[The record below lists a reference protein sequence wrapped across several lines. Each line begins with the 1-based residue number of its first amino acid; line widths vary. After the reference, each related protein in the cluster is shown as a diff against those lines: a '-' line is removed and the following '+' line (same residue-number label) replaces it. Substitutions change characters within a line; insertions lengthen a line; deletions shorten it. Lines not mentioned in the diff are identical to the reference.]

1 MVPGRLGL
9 RRARWPLLGLGGIA
23 LIAAVIV
30 VVAGIGQATG
40 GRACAAVVSGTG
52 ASGVS
57 AGMSAGGAQAEADA
71 ERARAASVSGT
82 ATHYVLSGTGNCS
95 YPAAPAD
102 GLFVALSPA
111 EYDNGAACGS
121 YIEVSGPDG
130 SVRAEV
136 IDQCPPCAAG
146 HIDLSEGAF
155 SRIAPLAAG
164 LVNVSYQTLTD
175 PALAGPISMRV
186 KEGSSQYWLAL
197 LAINTGNA
205 LASVQVQTASGSWLS
220 LSRVSY
226 NYWIAASG
234 AGSGPF
240 TVRLTDTAGHQVTV
254 HDIALEPGAVQ
265 DTGVSMYGG
274 GVAAAPEQTAPAT
287 RPATAPASRAAR
299 RPRAPATSATKKPA
313 ASAAAPQL
321 LGQAVVT
328 LPHSPSPSPSC

>member
-30 VVAGIGQATG
+30 VAAGIGQATG
-40 GRACAAVVSGTG
+40 GRACAAVVSAAG
-52 ASGVS
+52 AGENGAHVDVAAVS
-57 AGMSAGGAQAEADA
+57 ARAGT
-71 ERARAASVSGT
+71 VTGT

-95 YPAAPAD
+95 YPAAPTD
-102 GLFVALSPA
+102 GLFVALSPS
-111 EYDNGAACGS
+111 EYDSGAACGS

-146 HIDLSEGAF
+146 HVDLSEGAF

-164 LVNVSYQTLTD
+164 LVNVSYQILTD
-175 PALAGPISMRV
+175 PALAGPIAMRV

-205 LASVQVQTASGSWLS
+205 LASVQVETASGSWLS
-220 LSRVSY
+220 LSRASY

-254 HDIALEPGAVQ
+254 PDIALEPGTVQ
-265 DTGVSMYGG
+265 YTGVSMYGG
-274 GVAAAPEQTAPAT
+274 GTAAAPVSMAPAT
-287 RPATAPASRAAR
+287 KPATTPASRAAR
-299 RPRAPATSATKKPA
+299 RPRGPATSTAKKPM

-321 LGQAVVT
+321 LGQAIVT
-328 LPHSPSPSPSC
+328 LPLSPSPSPNC